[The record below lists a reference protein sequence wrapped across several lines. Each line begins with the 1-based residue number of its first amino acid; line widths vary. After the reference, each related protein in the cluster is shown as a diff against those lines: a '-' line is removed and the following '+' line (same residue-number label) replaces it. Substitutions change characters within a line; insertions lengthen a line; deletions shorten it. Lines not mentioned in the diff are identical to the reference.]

1 MIEDIIKDAERRM
14 EKSIEALKH
23 ALAKLRTGRAHPS
36 LLEQVMV
43 PYYGNDT
50 PLSQVANI
58 SVLDARTLQISPWEK
73 SMVAT
78 VEKAIMQSNLGLN
91 PSSVGELI
99 RVPLP
104 ALTEE
109 RRREMTRLVRAE
121 AENAR
126 ISIRNVRRDSNAAF
140 KELEKEKEITE
151 DDVRRSE
158 DRIQKLTDRFVKQCE
173 ELVEVKEKDLMAI

>member
-1 MIEDIIKDAERRM
+1 MVEDIIKDAERRM
-14 EKSIEALKH
+14 AKSIEALQH
-23 ALAKLRTGRAHPS
+23 DLAKLRTGRAHPS

-50 PLSQVANI
+50 QLNQVANI
-58 SVLDARTLQISPWEK
+58 SVLDARTLQVVPWEK
-73 SMVAT
+73 NMIGP
-78 VEKAIMQSNLGLN
+78 VEKAIMTSGLGLN

-109 RRREMTRLVRAE
+109 TRRDMTRLVRQS

-126 ISIRNVRRDSNAAF
+126 VSVRNIRRDCNSQF
-140 KELEKEKEITE
+140 KDLEKEKMISE
-151 DDVRRSE
+151 DDLRRAE
-158 DRIQKLTDRFVKQCE
+158 DRVQKVTDRFTK
-173 ELVEVKEKDLMAI
+173 EVDVHIEAKEKDLMAI